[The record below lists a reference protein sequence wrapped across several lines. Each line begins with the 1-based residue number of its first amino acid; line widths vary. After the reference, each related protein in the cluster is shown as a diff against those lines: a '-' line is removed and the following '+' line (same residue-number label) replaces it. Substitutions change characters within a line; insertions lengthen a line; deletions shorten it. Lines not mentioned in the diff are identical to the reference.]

1 MHRICLWFVLL
12 LVNAGYACAADWT
25 GTVSEIR
32 VSTVSQAVLFRLS
45 GKISDQARCNEYGMY
60 AIDLGTPGG
69 ESIFELIKYAYLNDL
84 TVQANSLGTCAVYW
98 KAEGVKDIT
107 LAR

>member
-1 MHRICLWFVLL
+1 MRPLAAALL
-12 LVNAGYACAADWT
+12 LSVAGVTGAADWT

-32 VSTVSQAVLFRLS
+32 VSTISPAVLFRLS
-45 GKISDQARCNEYGMY
+45 GKLDNKARCNEYEMY
-60 AIDLGTPGG
+60 AIDLNSPGG
-69 ESIFELIKYAYLNDL
+69 ESVFELIKYAYLNGL
-84 TVQANSLGTCAVYW
+84 TVQANSLRTCAVYW

>member
-1 MHRICLWFVLL
+1 MKCFWFSVLL
-12 LVNAGYACAADWT
+12 FYAGHTCAADWT
-25 GTVSEIR
+25 GTVSEIK
-32 VSTVSQAVLFRLS
+32 VSTVSQAVLFKLS
-45 GKISDQARCNEYGMY
+45 GKISDRARCNEYSMY

-69 ESIFELIKYAYLNDL
+69 ASIFELIKYAYLNGL

>member
-1 MHRICLWFVLL
+1 MRLVAATLL
-12 LVNAGYACAADWT
+12 LSCASSLHAADWT

-32 VSTVSQAVLFRLS
+32 VSTVSPAVLFRLS
-45 GKISDQARCNEYGMY
+45 GKLENKARCNEYEMY
-60 AIDLGTPGG
+60 AIDLGSPGG
-69 ESIFELIKYAYLNDL
+69 ESVFELIKYAYLNGL
-84 TVQANSLGTCAVYW
+84 TVQANSLRTCAVYW

>member
-1 MHRICLWFVLL
+1 MRRKCLWFVLL
-12 LVNAGYACAADWT
+12 LVHAGGVCAADWT

-32 VSTVSQAVLFRLS
+32 VSTVSQAVLFKLS
-45 GKISDQARCNEYGMY
+45 GKISDRARCNEYSMY

-69 ESIFELIKYAYLNDL
+69 ESIFELIKYAYLNGL